1 MLSWNVQ
8 NFFVFGSVSLKYS
21 EDEFHRIPNSIKLYL
36 VGPGQR
42 KQLVFRID
50 MGLAFEESMFSA
62 RSQIDIITT
71 ARAKE
76 VAISI
81 MKRKGGEIYVLVN
94 IKRPEFFAVVLLL
107 KAIRPWI
114 NMGNRN
120 NSHWSLD
127 QYGH

>member
-1 MLSWNVQ
+1 
-8 NFFVFGSVSLKYS
+8 
-21 EDEFHRIPNSIKLYL
+21 
-36 VGPGQR
+36 
-42 KQLVFRID
+42 
-50 MGLAFEESMFSA
+50 MGLAFEESMFSMG
-62 RSQIDIITT
+62 SQIDIITT

-94 IKRPEFFAVVLLL
+94 IKRQEFFAVVLLL

-120 NSHWSLD
+120 NSRWSLD